1 MGLCWEP
8 LLFLGFLFHLISGLW
23 LSFSWLYF
31 LWICSVICYFLFTFS
46 NMILNLG
53 LSSYLVNVL
62 NAPLQAKTCLFT
74 ASAWLW
80 TQSLLLQGYSLFV
93 SAPLLINKCLSCL
106 WAWLCSFIFSF
117 YFLISQRYHWSKDAD
132 WSINFKYNLDRSL
145 KLILVWSL
153 KTQKPLSTRKSLTLM
168 EGTGMSFQ
176 MLIQNLCLET
186 WSSFFFF
193 FPSHMLI

>member
-1 MGLCWEP
+1 
-8 LLFLGFLFHLISGLW
+8 
-23 LSFSWLYF
+23 
-31 LWICSVICYFLFTFS
+31 
-46 NMILNLG
+46 MILNLG

-93 SAPLLINKCLSCL
+93 SAPLLINKCLPCL

-132 WSINFKYNLDRSL
+132 WSINLKYSLDRSL

-153 KTQKPLSTRKSLTLM
+153 KTQKPLSTWKSLTLM

-186 WSSFFFF
+186 WSFFFF
-193 FPSHMLI
+193 FSPSHMLI